1 MERMFDMTSG
11 PSAGNGPGFG
21 TQGTMCSRNAAVE
34 TIQLPRAEG
43 DDSAD
48 GIVGRHANGHAI
60 SGYDLDSKTTHPA
73 AQLCEDFMS
82 RIALHAVKP
91 ARVHRDYRALHVN
104 QIVFAQK
111 ARPFS
116 FLAMSVPQH
125 AIGRKSLD
133 HNNLGAST
141 ELA

>member
-1 MERMFDMTSG
+1 VLTQLLLRRSG
-11 PSAGNGPGFG
+11 
-21 TQGTMCSRNAAVE
+21 
-34 TIQLPRAEG
+34 LPRAEG
-43 DDSAD
+43 DDAAD
-48 GIVGRHANGHAI
+48 GIVGRHADGHAI
-60 SGYDLDSKTTHPA
+60 SGYDLDSKAAHPA

-133 HNNLGAST
+133 HNNLGVST